1 MFREKS
7 RLFLLLRTNKERVR
21 MSIAQAALSSF
32 IEVHAPWRA
41 DWVWGCPLIVV
52 TVIIH
57 VFGLG
62 SISQR
67 AILIHNDIRKH
78 SSPTVASVVVLGAMT
93 LLATILHA
101 LEAAIW
107 AVAYLLIGALAD
119 SRSAMLYSLGALTTY
134 GHQSVHLEE
143 SWQLLGTIEA
153 LNGWLLFGLSTAFLF
168 WLIQE
173 VSPKIRGS
181 D

>member
-1 MFREKS
+1 
-7 RLFLLLRTNKERVR
+7 
-21 MSIAQAALSSF
+21 MSIARAALSF
-32 IEVHAPWRA
+32 LVEVRAPWRG

-52 TVIIH
+52 TVILH
-57 VFGLG
+57 VLGLG
-62 SISQR
+62 SISQK
-67 AILIHNDIRKH
+67 AILIHNNIRKH
-78 SSPTVASVVVLGAMT
+78 SSTTAASAVVLGATT
-93 LLATILHA
+93 LLATGLHA

-134 GHQSVHLEE
+134 GHQSVYLEE
-143 SWQLLGTIEA
+143 PWRLLGTIEA

-173 VSPKIRGS
+173 VSPNIRAS
-181 D
+181 R